1 MIVCDE
7 AHRTTGIKI
16 KGTDDS
22 AFVKVHDNKFLQA
35 KHRLYMT
42 ATPRIYTE
50 EAKKKARQGYAELCS
65 MDDIEKYGEEI
76 YRIGFSEAV
85 EKVFYL
91 IIK

>member
-50 EAKKKARQGYAELCS
+50 EAKKKACQGYAELCS
-65 MDDIEKYGEEI
+65 MDDIENMVKKYIALGSVKLWKRSFI
-76 YRIGFSEAV
+76 
-85 EKVFYL
+85 
-91 IIK
+91 